1 MFKDRDLGYT
11 RVCAPKGMHVI
22 SCPFAPVYTLL
33 LNPSFCVECQTLTA
47 FPQKNT
53 VWSHAEMMLLARAN
67 ALKHHRSCCI
77 FLNLSNS
84 KKHAKTTKDSKF
96 AKTRDCSCFQTTILY
111 RSPEDRALI
120 NAAAPTRT
128 AVMIMNCL
136 ILEGK
141 EKQKNMIT
149 KVTTRLRLV
158 TSITKHQNIMRWHG
172 GSRHYNHEY
181 NEALDADCHDG
192 GTAAQSASGQ
202 KYWRGISTHATAWS
216 KTAQNRKNNEQIY
229 IITYNYIY
237 TII

>member
-141 EKQKNMIT
+141 EKQK
-149 KVTTRLRLV
+149 
-158 TSITKHQNIMRWHG
+158 QNDNKG
-172 GSRHYNHEY
+172 
-181 NEALDADCHDG
+181 DDK
-192 GTAAQSASGQ
+192 TSASD
-202 KYWRGISTHATAWS
+202 KHHKTPKHHEMAWRISPLQSWIQRSTGRRLSWRRHGRTISFWPKVLAWHQHACHRL
-216 KTAQNRKNNEQIY
+216 KQNSTK
-229 IITYNYIY
+229 
-237 TII
+237 